1 MEAGATKVPSSAST
15 MQTAI
20 ADAFA
25 CDADLAGTIS
35 AAARETAHSRGA
47 LLWPIADRDETT
59 LIVAGS
65 AQEVAYAQDGT
76 MLQLMVL
83 GRGDLYGA
91 LMGVGESDTAQTEAV
106 SEGRGAHFTTASLVR
121 LMDSYGAVARAINRQ
136 LAARLEALR
145 RRMVEATLLSVTGRI
160 CSELLRRSAASDD
173 RTIRPVPV
181 MSELALS
188 VRSTRETVSRTVSQ
202 LEKRGLLKRVD
213 GGLQVVAPHRLEEM
227 IY

>member
-1 MEAGATKVPSSAST
+1 MTGQAGGT
-15 MQTAI
+15 MQAAI

-25 CDADLAGTIS
+25 CDQDLVGTIS
-35 AAARETAHSRGA
+35 ALARETSHSRGTV
-47 LLWPIADRDETT
+47 LWPLEDRDETT

-65 AQEVAYAQDGT
+65 AQEVAYGQDGS

-91 LMGVGESDTAQTEAV
+91 LMGAGESDTARTEAV

-160 CSELLRRSAASDD
+160 SAELLRRSALAED

-202 LEKRGLLKRVD
+202 LEKRGLVKRVE
-213 GGLQVVAPHRLEEM
+213 GGLLVVAPHRLEELV
-227 IY
+227 Y

>member
-1 MEAGATKVPSSAST
+1 MEAIATTRPAGGT

-25 CDADLAGTIS
+25 CDSDLAGIIS
-35 AAARETAHSRGA
+35 ALAHETSHSRGA
-47 LLWPIADRDETT
+47 VLWPIPDRDETT

-65 AQEVAYAQDGT
+65 AQEVAYGQDGA

-91 LMGVGESDTAQTEAV
+91 LMGAGDSDTSQTEAV
-106 SEGRGAHFTTASLVR
+106 SEGRGAHFTTAALVR
-121 LMDSYGAVARAINRQ
+121 LMDSYGAVSRAINRQ
-136 LAARLEALR
+136 LASRLEALR

-160 CSELLRRSAASDD
+160 SAELLRRSALSKD

-202 LEKRGLLKRVD
+202 LEKRGLLKRVE
-213 GGLQVVAPHRLEEM
+213 GGLQIVAPHRLEEM
-227 IY
+227 VY